1 MKNMTLDQSRQTY
14 EDWKLSG
21 LSVWDY
27 CSNTGLEEG
36 KFYRKNYIYIEYA
49 TDSVLRRRV
58 LEELN
63 KGEAMNGPARAVF
76 FGRQREYIFFKL
88 VIRKFSGRIFIP
100 VKYGSGYK

>member
-36 KFYRKNYIYIEYA
+36 KFYRK
-49 TDSVLRRRV
+49 
-58 LEELN
+58 
-63 KGEAMNGPARAVF
+63 
-76 FGRQREYIFFKL
+76 KL
-88 VIRKFSGRIFIP
+88 
-100 VKYGSGYK
+100 YLY